1 MKKKNV
7 YPEWAEKFRAKGKTI
22 RKVRNGYGLYEC
34 TSTYVPGRSI
44 QNQFRN
50 IWA

>member
-7 YPEWAEKFRAKGKTI
+7 YPEWAEKFRAEGKTI

-34 TSTYVPGRSI
+34 TWSEVSKISSEISGHDY
-44 QNQFRN
+44 
-50 IWA
+50 

>member
-7 YPEWAEKFRAKGKTI
+7 YPEWAEKFRAEGKTI

-34 TSTYVPGRSI
+34 TSLIS
-44 QNQFRN
+44 QMFL
-50 IWA
+50 A